1 MSWIVCHASKGTLY
15 FSLENLGTISD
26 EVTAGSLLMKR
37 ARVPQDK
44 KNTVKRFRAADVTD
58 LTRNRGKDGGR

>member
-1 MSWIVCHASKGTLY
+1 MSWIVCHAYKGTLY

-44 KNTVKRFRAADVTD
+44 KKHGQRTKD
-58 LTRNRGKDGGR
+58 LELQM